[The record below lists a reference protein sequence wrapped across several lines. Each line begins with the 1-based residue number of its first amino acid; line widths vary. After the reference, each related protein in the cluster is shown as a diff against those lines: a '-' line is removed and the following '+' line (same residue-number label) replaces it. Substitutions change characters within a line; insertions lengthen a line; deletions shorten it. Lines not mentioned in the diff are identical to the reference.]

1 MTTYGSNN
9 RQEFCDTT
17 ELLKLWRFLTLAGFV
32 ALAKNFLRKRRFSGL
47 AWSQDHRM
55 SPDASRP
62 DRYHTGPAVG
72 FLLFNIT
79 DVTGAELY
87 EPPRS

>member
-32 ALAKNFLRKRRFSGL
+32 GLAKNFLRERRALDSLRRKIIERLRTPQGPTAITLGQRSGFCC
-47 AWSQDHRM
+47 S
-55 SPDASRP
+55 
-62 DRYHTGPAVG
+62 T
-72 FLLFNIT
+72 
-79 DVTGAELY
+79 
-87 EPPRS
+87 